1 MGRTRNAVSIVSVG
15 RPTVQAVYGGMS
27 SGMSVNQLIGG
38 CKVCLPNVPFI
49 TSLTDFV
56 TLLETLRTSIDMY
69 FPAMHIMTP
78 LTGDMKIGATVNIRI
93 YARLMWIQKYKPVY
107 GSFDMTDIVHIN
119 LLKDIFISLGYDW
132 TMDALLKDWPNN
144 IPS

>member
-1 MGRTRNAVSIVSVG
+1 MGRTRNAVSIVGVG
-15 RPTVQAVYGGMS
+15 RPAVQSVYGGAS

-56 TLLETLRTSIDMY
+56 SLLETLRTSIEMY
-69 FPAMHIMTP
+69 FPTTHIITSS
-78 LTGDMKIGATVNIRI
+78 TGDMKLTATINFRVF
-93 YARLMWIQKYKPVY
+93 ARLMWIQKYKPVY
-107 GSFDMTDIVHIN
+107 GSFDMSDIVHIN

-132 TMDALLKDWPNN
+132 KLDALLKDWPNN
-144 IPS
+144 IPA